1 MVDHLVLRVVVAGP
15 LRGFFD
21 YLAPPECDPDLLQP
35 GIRLRVPFGRSS
47 RCAILLQAG
56 VQSELPINK
65 LKPVETVLDQQ
76 PLLSTSLIELLV
88 WSSRYYQHPLGDVF
102 FSALP
107 TRLRRGEPPLRSVRN
122 GWRLTSRGQALQPEQ
137 LARAPRQQA
146 VFNALL
152 SSPAG
157 LDYSQLTAQCGDC
170 RTIIRSLIRK
180 GLAEVCEL
188 APASASGPEPQTD
201 QGHQLNSAQ
210 QHAATEVNLAFG
222 HFQAFLLHG
231 VTGSGKTEV
240 YLNLVESTIQ
250 AGKQALILVPEI
262 GLTPQLMQRFQRRL
276 TAPLALLHSSL
287 PEKERELSWSK
298 AMRGEAAV
306 IIGTRSSIFT
316 PLPDLGLII
325 VDEEHDPSFKQQ
337 EGFRYSA
344 RDLAV
349 VRARQQSCP
358 VVLGSATPSLESLHN
373 VDGKRY
379 RLLELP
385 ERAGCA
391 KPPRMELIDIRNTRL
406 DGGLS
411 PLLKQEISTTLAQ
424 GQQVMLFLNRRGY
437 APVMTCH
444 ACGWLSSCARCDSHM
459 TYHFED
465 KRLCCHHCGHQL
477 RLPAQ
482 CPACGSSDLHPLG
495 HGTERL
501 EEALRRHFPETPL
514 IRIDRDN
521 TRRKGALQKMLR
533 AIKKKHYSL
542 LIGTQ
547 MLAKGHHFP
556 EVTLVGIIDMDQGLF
571 GVDYRAS
578 ERMAQMILQVAG
590 RAGRADK
597 PGRVLIQTRHPD
609 HPLMDILIR
618 KGYLAFAQEALTER
632 RQAALP
638 PFSHQALIRAEAI
651 NTLAPLGFLEQVARL
666 AGAIPHKVE
675 VWGPVPAPM
684 ERRAGR
690 TRAHLLL
697 QSSSRA
703 TLQAHLAALIT
714 QAEKLPPAHR
724 VRWSVDVDPQ
734 EMF

>member
-1 MVDHLVLRVVVAGP
+1 MVDHFILRVVVAGP

-21 YLAPPECDPDLLQP
+21 YLAPPESNPELLQP
-35 GIRLRVPFGRSS
+35 GVRLRVPFGRGS

-56 VQSELPINK
+56 VQSELPISK
-65 LKPVETVLDQQ
+65 LKPVEAVLD
-76 PLLSTSLIELLV
+76 PRPFLSPALIELLV

-107 TRLRRGEPPLRSVRN
+107 TRLRRGEPPLRDVRS
-122 GWRLTSRGQALQPEQ
+122 GWRLTPSGRELEPKQ

-146 VFNALL
+146 IFNALHN
-152 SSPAG
+152 SPPG
-157 LDYSQLTAQCGDC
+157 LDYSQLTLQCGDC
-170 RTIIRSLIRK
+170 RAIIRSLIRK
-180 GLAEVCEL
+180 GLIEVCEL
-188 APASASGPEPQTD
+188 PLRSISESEQQTD
-201 QGHQLNSAQ
+201 QGHQLNPAQ
-210 QHAATEVNLAFG
+210 LHAASEVSSTFDR
-222 HFQAFLLHG
+222 FQAFLLHG

-240 YLNLVESTIQ
+240 YLNLVESIIQ
-250 AGKQALILVPEI
+250 TGKQALILVPEI
-262 GLTPQLMQRFQRRL
+262 GLTPQLMQRFQQRL
-276 TAPLALLHSSL
+276 MVPLALLHSSL

-298 AMRGEAAV
+298 AMHGEAAV

-316 PLPDLGLII
+316 PMPDLGLII

-349 VRARQQSCP
+349 VRAHQQGCP
-358 VVLGSATPSLESLHN
+358 VLLGSATPSLESLHN
-373 VDGKRY
+373 VHGKRY
-379 RLLELP
+379 QLLELP
-385 ERAGCA
+385 ERAGSA
-391 KPPRMELIDIRNTRL
+391 KPPRLELIDIRNARL
-406 DGGLS
+406 EGGLS
-411 PLLKQEISTTLAQ
+411 PLLRQEIGNTLVR

-437 APVMTCH
+437 APVITCH
-444 ACGWLSSCARCDSHM
+444 ACGWLSSCTRCDSHM
-459 TYHFED
+459 TFHSEN
-465 KRLCCHHCGHQL
+465 KRLCCHHCGHQQ
-477 RLPAQ
+477 RLPEQ
-482 CPACGSSDLHPLG
+482 CPSCGGQDLRPLG

-501 EEALRRHFPETPL
+501 EEALKCCFPLAPL

-521 TRRKGALQKMLR
+521 IRRKGALQQMLQ
-533 AIKKKHYSL
+533 AIQEKHYSL

-571 GVDYRAS
+571 GIDYRAS

-597 PGRVLIQTRHPD
+597 QGRVLIQTRHPD
-609 HPLMDILIR
+609 HPLLHTLIQN
-618 KGYLAFAQEALTER
+618 GYSAFAHEALSER
-632 RQAALP
+632 KQAALP
-638 PFSHQALIRAEAI
+638 PFSHQALLRAEAI
-651 NTLAPLGFLEQVARL
+651 DPKAPVAFLQQAAEMA
-666 AGAIPHKVE
+666 APSPHPVE
-675 VWGPVPAPM
+675 IWGPVPAPM

-703 TLQAHLAALIT
+703 TLQAHLAVLIPQLSELNT
-714 QAEKLPPAHR
+714 ARR

-734 EMF
+734 EMI